1 MILNKRLLSLVVQ
14 ARQKAGF
21 EPQIFRLSIMIG
33 YVGRRDPLPNELY
46 SKIN

>member
-1 MILNKRLLSLVVQ
+1 MISNERLFSLVVQ

-33 YVGRRDPLPNELY
+33 YVGRRDPFPNELY